1 MAYFIIDLIGFIL
14 ILFFLWCVWHKE
26 ELIKFEDEFIQKH
39 ENVRFVIFLVNK
51 YIRKKAK

>member
-1 MAYFIIDLIGFIL
+1 MNYFIIDLIGFIL

-26 ELIKFEDEFIQKH
+26 ELIKFENNFIQKH

-51 YIRKKAK
+51 YIWEKVK